1 MSSKGYATV
10 ADPNDP
16 TQSANLIVNFDN
28 TPGQKSNSTN
38 YQVWN
43 RQKNTYTF
51 KAINFQIILILLLK
65 VLSTDYDSYATVYD
79 CLELP
84 KLMVSS
90 QHLYV
95 LTRERIPSKQLID
108 NVYESLEAL
117 GLETFPLRITAQE
130 DCPDFPPDCC

>member
-1 MSSKGYATV
+1 MEQAKEYIHIQSNKLPKKSS
-10 ADPNDP
+10 
-16 TQSANLIVNFDN
+16 F
-28 TPGQKSNSTN
+28 
-38 YQVWN
+38 
-43 RQKNTYTF
+43 
-51 KAINFQIILILLLK
+51 LLLK